1 MNLGAFEPYALLL
14 KLGLVAVLAGS
25 LFVGG
30 CVYGDRARAAKDQA
44 ALLKA
49 SGDLA
54 TCAASLDAASSRFRE
69 IDAAT
74 AQAAKDADAR
84 TAQAQQSEAQARAGQ
99 LVLADRLAELQR
111 QADIDKQT
119 CSIEEA
125 RVCGSALH

>member
-30 CVYGDRARAAKDQA
+30 CVHGQRSQTKQDQA
-44 ALLKA
+44 ALMKA
-49 SGDLA
+49 SGDLSN
-54 TCAASLDAASSRFRE
+54 CAASLDAASNRFME

-74 AQAAKDADAR
+74 AHAATEAKAR
-84 TAQAQQSEAQARAGQ
+84 TAQAQQAEQQARAGQ
-99 LVLADRLAELQR
+99 QVLAAQLLELQR
-111 QADIDKQT
+111 QADADKQT

-125 RVCGSALH
+125 RVCGSALR